1 MSALAILVTCLVS
14 LIVMRKIRQAIQTA
28 EEKVRETEN
37 KLLSSKEELNSLSK
51 RVVEQSSRIAWLES
65 RVRNKPVPAGTQSP
79 EPEPQ
84 AGPTKLSLTERRHR
98 VLSLARRGFDTDA
111 ISSLLNTPNGEIE
124 LILSLT
130 TQGAGLRVEG

>member
-51 RVVEQSSRIAWLES
+51 RVVEQSSRIA
-65 RVRNKPVPAGTQSP
+65 
-79 EPEPQ
+79 
-84 AGPTKLSLTERRHR
+84 
-98 VLSLARRGFDTDA
+98 
-111 ISSLLNTPNGEIE
+111 
-124 LILSLT
+124 
-130 TQGAGLRVEG
+130 